1 MDNCFICFRAS
12 IVQSATHYTLDG
24 RIDLSI
30 PPPPPINKI
39 VSNNIEF
46 VRIRARP
53 HLHVTMFTRTHK
65 TTTQPLVQGVS
76 RSVCTETPRPVWAW
90 SRPPANLAPRLTLM
104 IHLTGLWEEEGDT
117 SAPPYPHY
125 LFCGKLQYRC
135 TVERRWKEWGREM
148 TSTITCLKVT
158 KPTPERASSTA
169 SGLARQYQGC
179 FPQDCCYVNSRSVL
193 SSSNRD
199 SSYQLLLWLIN
210 LTMLNDIWRR
220 LSGHFC
226 P

>member
-1 MDNCFICFRAS
+1 
-12 IVQSATHYTLDG
+12 
-24 RIDLSI
+24 
-30 PPPPPINKI
+30 
-39 VSNNIEF
+39 
-46 VRIRARP
+46 
-53 HLHVTMFTRTHK
+53 MFSQCLPELTRQQI
-65 TTTQPLVQGVS
+65 QPLVRPLVSSLVRRS
-76 RSVCTETPRPVWAW
+76 RSVCLKTPRPVWAW

-158 KPTPERASSTA
+158 KPLTKPTPERASSMA

-179 FPQDCCYVNSRSVL
+179 FPPRL
-193 SSSNRD
+193 
-199 SSYQLLLWLIN
+199 QLCEFTI
-210 LTMLNDIWRR
+210 
-220 LSGHFC
+220 
-226 P
+226 PV